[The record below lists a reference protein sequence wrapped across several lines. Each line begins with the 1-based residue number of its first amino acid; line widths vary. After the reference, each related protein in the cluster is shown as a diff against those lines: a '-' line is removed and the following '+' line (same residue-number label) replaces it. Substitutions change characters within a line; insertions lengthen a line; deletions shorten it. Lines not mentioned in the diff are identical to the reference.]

1 MSRVSLRTGGK
12 TVATGLGL
20 EPSVPLSLM
29 NDSSNL
35 YANVFGVAGEKD
47 VSAAVP
53 FCVFLREGQEAVAQV
68 LNQLARATR

>member
-53 FCVFLREGQEAVAQV
+53 FASFCGKVQEAVAQV